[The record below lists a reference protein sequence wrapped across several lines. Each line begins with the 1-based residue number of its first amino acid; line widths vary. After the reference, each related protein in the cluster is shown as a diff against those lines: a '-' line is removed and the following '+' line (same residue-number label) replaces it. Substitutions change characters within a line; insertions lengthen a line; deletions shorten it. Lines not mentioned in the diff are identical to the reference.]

1 ESYFRVIL
9 GAFTVFY
16 GLRLTWIS
24 LGGSWAQ
31 ILKQL
36 GLVIVSMM
44 IGKLIG
50 RAVRLQRMSN
60 RLGQQARERINN
72 ATRGD
77 PDRLNQGFRTCAALF
92 CVAPLG
98 ILGSIQEGLSF
109 YFYPLAIKA
118 VIDGLAT
125 LGFISLFGPAV
136 LLSAIPVLAVQG
148 TLTLVV
154 ALILE
159 PILAVQGLVDPI
171 NAVGGLLVFCVAL
184 VMLNLKRI
192 EMADYL
198 PALVVA
204 PLLCLWCH
212 WRA

>member
-1 ESYFRVIL
+1 MIGPLLNAAGIVIGGCVGLIRRKPLAAATESYFRVIL

-98 ILGSIQEGLSF
+98 ILGSIQ
-109 YFYPLAIKA
+109 
-118 VIDGLAT
+118 
-125 LGFISLFGPAV
+125 
-136 LLSAIPVLAVQG
+136 
-148 TLTLVV
+148 
-154 ALILE
+154 
-159 PILAVQGLVDPI
+159 
-171 NAVGGLLVFCVAL
+171 
-184 VMLNLKRI
+184 
-192 EMADYL
+192 
-198 PALVVA
+198 
-204 PLLCLWCH
+204 
-212 WRA
+212 